1 MKKFYGLITVFC
13 TAVFWTLI
21 SLTGIFT
28 TFENRLYDLFL
39 ISKKAPKEAPELLL
53 VEIDNFALDEI
64 GPWPWKRDIYAD
76 TLIRMKELGAKQAV
90 FDVEFLSPSNFPEC
104 DEYFSKALQ
113 FFGDSFLTINTSE
126 LEIPYN
132 DEDLTYVRNRF
143 LFPFSGNTEALVD
156 GNHKSHYE
164 AKFNNLRGYSKY
176 DWNGED
182 AKNILSEGMSPAMHQ
197 FISKAKGAGF
207 TNVIIDP
214 DGIRRRVE
222 LLSYDKES
230 GKAVAQLVLAPLLS
244 YLQPEDIVRKNNSLL
259 LKNATVRGKVTDIEI
274 PLDSYGRMLINWTH
288 NYYGDSYRH
297 ESVMFLHQMNNAE
310 SNVYIILQ
318 ELLTGL
324 DELDPN
330 ASLGLDPFFTEPN
343 NLFGTYNSILD
354 YKAFLLSMCEGYD
367 ESSNPINGGIDEA
380 AYEEYFALRS
390 EYFDAVKAFT
400 DSTYFDSLQ
409 EKLFELRDTIGE
421 EKYVE
426 YATRFG
432 ELAELITG
440 EIDIYLSLFNEKK
453 EIYKDAFC
461 IIGNTAS
468 SSTDLGTTPFERSY
482 PNVGTHANVYNTIM
496 NKDFVR
502 QINWFWGILI
512 ALILSIAMEELTKK
526 RKALIQNIAGVVSI
540 AVVVSLPVI
549 AMHFTG
555 LYIPSFTA
563 IVISFT
569 SYLAVTI
576 LRFIIADKDKK
587 FLQATFGAYVA
598 PAVVAEIVKH
608 PELASLGGKSENLTA
623 LFSDVKT
630 FSGFTEVINNE
641 AGEDKGAERLVEIL
655 NDYLGV
661 LSDAIMDCNGTIDKY
676 VGDEIVSFF
685 GAPIPAKNNA
695 YDACVASIRMLQAE
709 KKFNEENKDRLP
721 INPKTGEPFFLHSRV
736 GLNTGNMVVG
746 NMGTE
751 KKLNYTIMGNN
762 VNLASRLEGTNKVYG
777 SWIMC
782 SESTWLKANEGEYAG
797 KLVARKFD
805 YVRVI
810 NVKKPVG
817 IYNILGLKDEMSE
830 EQIKAAEIFNQ
841 GIELYLKGSDTPEVK
856 KDTGEL
862 KAAFELFKKAD
873 ELYPE
878 DLSSKVFMKRCAD
891 FIKDGVPEVWDGVYT
906 MTSK

>member
-1 MKKFYGLITVFC
+1 MKKFAGLITV
-13 TAVFWTLI
+13 TAITVFWTLI
-21 SLTGIFT
+21 TLTGVFSK
-28 TFENRLYDLFL
+28 FENRLYDIFL
-39 ISKKAPKEAPELLL
+39 GAKKAPKEAPELLL
-53 VEIDNFALDEI
+53 VEIDNFSIDEI
-64 GPWPWKRDIYAD
+64 GPWPWKRDIYGN
-76 TLIRMKELGAKQAV
+76 TLLRMKELGASQAV
-90 FDVEFLSPSNFPEC
+90 FDIEFLSPSNFPEL
-104 DEYFSKALQ
+104 DEYFAQTLQ
-113 FFGDSFLTINTSE
+113 FFGNSFLTINTSE
-126 LEIPYN
+126 LEIPYT
-132 DEDLTYVRNRF
+132 DEELNYARNRF
-143 LFPFSGNTEALVD
+143 LFNFEGSKEIIEEA
-156 GNHKSHYE
+156 NHKAHYE
-164 AKFNNLRGYSKY
+164 AKFNTLYGYSKY
-176 DWNGED
+176 DWNGDD
-182 AKNILSEGMSPAMHQ
+182 AKNVLSEGMSPAMSQ
-197 FISKAKGAGF
+197 FISRAKGAGF
-207 TNVIIDP
+207 TNVIVDS
-214 DGIRRRVE
+214 DGVRRRVE
-222 LLSYDKES
+222 LLSYDKS
-230 GKAVAQLVLAPLLS
+230 SDKVTAQLVLAPLLS
-244 YLQPEDIVRKNNSLL
+244 KINPEQIVRTKNKII
-259 LKNATVRGKVTDIEI
+259 LKNANVNGQNKDIEI
-274 PLDSYGRMLINWTH
+274 PLDEYGRMVINWTH
-288 NYYGDSYRH
+288 KNYAKAYRH
-297 ESVMFLHQMNNAE
+297 DSVMFLHQMDKAEDNIQLVIQNILANLEDIDAAVPNSVDEFFNNPYALFT
-310 SNVYIILQ
+310 SY
-318 ELLTGL
+318 L
-324 DELDPN
+324 D
-330 ASLGLDPFFTEPN
+330 
-343 NLFGTYNSILD
+343 ILD
-354 YKAFLLSMCEGYD
+354 YKNYILSACNGYD
-367 ESSNPINGGIDEA
+367 IDSNPVDGGIDDET
-380 AYEEYFALRS
+380 YEEYFALRS
-390 EYFDAVKAFT
+390 KYFDAVKIYS
-400 DSTYFDSLQ
+400 DSSIADDIQ
-409 EKLFELRDTIGE
+409 AKLFDLRDNLGE
-421 EKYVE
+421 EKYAE
-426 YATRFG
+426 YAGAFG
-432 ELAELITG
+432 EIFDILKNETELYI
-440 EIDIYLSLFNEKK
+440 SLFNEKK
-453 EIYKDAFC
+453 DIYKDAFC
-461 IIGNTAS
+461 IIGHTAS

-482 PNVGTHANVYNTIM
+482 PNVGTHANVYNTII
-496 NKDFVR
+496 NQDFIK
-502 QINWFWGILI
+502 QISWFWGII
-512 ALILSIAMEELTKK
+512 VAFIVSAATVELTKK
-526 RKALIQNIAGVVSI
+526 KRVLLQNLAGVASI
-540 AVVVSLPVI
+540 LIIVLIPI
-549 AMHFTG
+549 AAMRFAG

-576 LRFIIADKDKK
+576 MRFILADKDKK

-695 YDACVASIRMLQAE
+695 YDACVAGIRMLQAE

-721 INPKTGEPFFLHSRV
+721 INPKTGEPFYLHSRV

-805 YVRVI
+805 CVRVI

-856 KDTGEL
+856 KDTSEL
-862 KAAFELFKKAD
+862 KAAFELFKQAD
-873 ELYPE
+873 ALYPE

-891 FIKDGVPEVWDGVYT
+891 FIKDGVPDVWDGVYT